1 MKMSYRIICSRSEA
15 NALVFWLF
23 TSSAQCASLA
33 SPKKRDQNAS
43 SLGAPRLC
51 LRIGSF
57 RFFRFLGRASSL
69 GASASPMRDRS
80 ERSLPLPRQRRRSA
94 PKKRRAE
101 EAERRSEE
109 PKKPSEEASATE
121 AKEGEGCS
129 GEPKKQRAFSTRKQ
143 RM

>member
-33 SPKKRDQNAS
+33 SPKKRDQKTS

-57 RFFRFLGRASSL
+57 RFFRFLGRASSHRL
-69 GASASPMRDRS
+69 RRS
-80 ERSLPLPRQRRRSA
+80 ERSLPLRGA
-94 PKKRRAE
+94 H
-101 EAERRSEE
+101 RRSEE

-129 GEPKKQRAFSTRKQ
+129 GEPKKQRAFTTRKQ
-143 RM
+143 RKNVSDFEICNSKRTCS